1 MTEELTP
8 NGPPDEP
15 ALNDQLSALLAEP
28 AVWGNVDPSGVDAII
43 ATITAERDS
52 LAEGNPGGDSDT
64 STDRQPTNVVG
75 IDTRRRRIYRTL
87 AAAAAVLIVVAGA
100 AFVLTRSDSAA
111 DATIALAGT
120 DVAPAATADADIA
133 NRPNGTRIDLQVDGL
148 EPAPDGFYYE
158 AWLRKS
164 PEVGVSAG
172 TFHLRG
178 GDGSIQLWAG
188 VALDEYPILTV
199 TLQTEGGGAA
209 SSGIVVLAGK
219 ID

>member
-1 MTEELTP
+1 
-8 NGPPDEP
+8 
-15 ALNDQLSALLAEP
+15 
-28 AVWGNVDPSGVDAII
+28 
-43 ATITAERDS
+43 
-52 LAEGNPGGDSDT
+52 
-64 STDRQPTNVVG
+64 
-75 IDTRRRRIYRTL
+75 
-87 AAAAAVLIVVAGA
+87 
-100 AFVLTRSDSAA
+100 
-111 DATIALAGT
+111 
-120 DVAPAATADADIA
+120 
-133 NRPNGTRIDLQVDGL
+133 
-148 EPAPDGFYYE
+148 APDGFYYE